1 MVELPPQ
8 AYITNFHN
16 RIRNTVSTE
25 YTDDNTTG
33 LYINNSSHTNQ
44 NTDTFTNELSA
55 VGSRRATTRRRI
67 NYSEDN
73 FNKYED
79 LESEEDYEYEDEE
92 EETTNK
98 KRKIDTEVLEQEYYK
113 HVKDI
118 LDPQNEDDIV
128 VEEVEVTTAD
138 FPSFDDPLNS
148 NNLLKFKFLKDS
160 ITKGKLT
167 KKYSDVFDFKPSN
180 LEKNIRDKEVG
191 LDYEGNRQV
200 PIKLIFN
207 DPTKYNN
214 SFIDYVLWNIND
226 SSISIQDFLT
236 LYLHDLQIENNDVLF
251 QKLKDSMIQQIEK
264 YNVATRLPVK
274 DDLVAVIKLDCFLG
288 RQNLTDTF
296 YLNLKDDAF
305 NLNDICE
312 SICADVGLKREWL
325 SILSYTITKKILDI
339 KLHIINDD
347 LEDGILLTQEDLLL
361 ALRLDFENL
370 GQEYQ
375 PVVTNLTKTEM
386 EKRLEDNG
394 RRRANNRRNNRRN
407 L

>member
-8 AYITNFHN
+8 AFITNFHN

-25 YTDDNTTG
+25 YTDDNTVG
-33 LYINNSSHTNQ
+33 LYINNSTHNNQ
-44 NTDTFTNELSA
+44 NTDVFTSELNTI
-55 VGSRRATTRRRI
+55 GSRRATTRRRI

-73 FNKYED
+73 FNKYDD
-79 LESEEDYEYEDEE
+79 LETDEDYESEE
-92 EETTNK
+92 EETTTK
-98 KRKIDTEVLEQEYYK
+98 KRRIDTEVLEQEYYK

-118 LDPQNEDDIV
+118 LDPKNED
-128 VEEVEVTTAD
+128 EEIEEEPEVIQAD
-138 FPSFDDPLNS
+138 FPSFDDPLNAD
-148 NNLLKFKFLKDS
+148 NFTKFKYIKDS
-160 ITKGKLT
+160 ITNGKLT
-167 KKYSDVFDFKPSN
+167 KKYSDIFDINVSKAEVN
-180 LEKNIRDKEVG
+180 EGDKEPG
-191 LDYEGNRQV
+191 LDYKGNRQV

-207 DPTKYNN
+207 DPNHYAN

-226 SSISIQDFLT
+226 SSISIQDFLK
-236 LYLHDLQIENNDVLF
+236 LYLHDLQIENNETLF
-251 QKLKDSMIQQIEK
+251 QKLKDGMIQQIEK
-264 YNVATRLPVK
+264 YNVAARLPVK
-274 DDLVAVIKLDCFLG
+274 QDLVAIIKLDCFLG

-305 NLNDICE
+305 NLTDICE
-312 SICADVGLKREWL
+312 SICADLGLKREWL
-325 SILSYTITKKILDI
+325 SILSYTILKKVLDI

-347 LEDGILLTQEDLLL
+347 LEDGILLSQEDLML

-386 EKRLEDNG
+386 EKKLEDSG
-394 RRRANNRRNNRRN
+394 RKRANNRRNNRRN

>member
-8 AYITNFHN
+8 AFITNFHN

-25 YTDDNTTG
+25 YTDDNTVG
-33 LYINNSSHTNQ
+33 LYINNSSHNTH
-44 NTDTFTNELSA
+44 NTDVFANELST

-73 FNKYED
+73 FNKYDD
-79 LESEEDYEYEDEE
+79 LESDVDYESEE
-92 EETTNK
+92 EETTVK

-118 LDPQNEDDIV
+118 LDPKNED
-128 VEEVEVTTAD
+128 EEIEEDSDGVQAD
-138 FPSFDDPLNS
+138 FPSFDDPLTE
-148 NNLLKFKFLKDS
+148 NNFTKFKYIKDS
-160 ITKGKLT
+160 IINGKLT
-167 KKYSDVFDFKPSN
+167 RKYSDIFDVQISKVNVHEGDRES
-180 LEKNIRDKEVG
+180 G
-191 LDYEGNRQV
+191 LDYKGNRQV

-207 DPTKYNN
+207 DPNHYTN

-226 SSISIQDFLT
+226 TSISIQDFLK
-236 LYLHDLQIENNDVLF
+236 LYLHDLQIEHNESLF
-251 QKLKDSMIQQIEK
+251 HKLKDGMIQQIEK
-264 YNVATRLPVK
+264 YQVAARLPVK
-274 DDLVAVIKLDCFLG
+274 QDLVAMIKLDCFLG
-288 RQNLTDTF
+288 RQNLTDTL
-296 YLNLKDDAF
+296 YLNLRDDTF

-312 SICADVGLKREWL
+312 SICADLGLKREWL
-325 SILSYTITKKILDI
+325 SILSYTILKKVLDI

-347 LEDGILLTQEDLLL
+347 LEDGILLSQEDLML
-361 ALRLDFENL
+361 ALRLDFESL

-375 PVVTNLTKTEM
+375 PVVTNMTKTEM
-386 EKRLEDNG
+386 EKKLEDSG